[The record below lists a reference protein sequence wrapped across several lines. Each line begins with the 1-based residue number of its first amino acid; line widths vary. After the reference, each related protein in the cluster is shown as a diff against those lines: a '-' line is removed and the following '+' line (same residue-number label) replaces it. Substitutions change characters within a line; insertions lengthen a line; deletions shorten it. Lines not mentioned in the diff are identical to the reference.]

1 LKFLGKGEV
10 TQRERGVGVWDAGL
24 LEVMSGPKQD
34 SVHCKRP
41 GFFVHVVGTSWKTE
55 RKGEG
60 EGSARARER
69 EISMSEPAEEV
80 KVEEEPTES
89 PEERLA
95 WLRARGV
102 TVETVEDRKLA
113 KEGKLDPNWGQGQ
126 KEITFKYVK
135 IPWDDT
141 QPYEEIETKGYVA
154 QDCMLTLM
162 KPVFAGGNID
172 SQTAKKTA
180 LAQMGQSVQT
190 AGLDHLG
197 EAAQGGTVE
206 TFALVRPA
214 KTNSQQGVYIYLD
227 EVGMLKQLPKNP
239 RASSLAA
246 TCGFNGA
253 DFFGDVY
260 VGRVQCQPSPMYNID
275 FTVKDLDSSAAWMK
289 RAAAENYDYG
299 LGMAELRDKMG
310 DQLVGGGQPA
320 EDEGTIKEGDGY
332 TWSQGE
338 EDVEITVDGGEGI
351 KSSQVKAVFKPAS
364 LKLTVAG
371 ETK

>member
-1 LKFLGKGEV
+1 
-10 TQRERGVGVWDAGL
+10 
-24 LEVMSGPKQD
+24 
-34 SVHCKRP
+34 
-41 GFFVHVVGTSWKTE
+41 
-55 RKGEG
+55 
-60 EGSARARER
+60 
-69 EISMSEPAEEV
+69 MSEPAEEV

-135 IPWDDT
+135 IPWDET

-338 EDVEITVDGGEGI
+338 EDVEIMVDGGEGI

-371 ETK
+371 ETR